1 MKRST
6 ILLGLFGWALA
17 TGCSPT
23 TEQQARSARGFA
35 MPQGSVQ
42 AGQEAFVELRC
53 TTCHE
58 VDGLE
63 NELPSPTATP
73 VVGVKLGGSA
83 MREPTDGELLT
94 SVMNPSHKLY
104 PADPTQ
110 NVESGGESRMANL
123 NDAMTVQ
130 QLIDIVAF
138 LHDRYVSVNSD
149 DLPSPGQGAPDEQSP
164 VQSLR
169 EMLQVKDTEQ

>member
-23 TEQQARSARGFA
+23 QEEEARSPRGFA
-35 MPQGSVQ
+35 LPEGDVQ
-42 AGQEAFVELRC
+42 RGQEAFVDLRC

-63 NELPSPTATP
+63 DELPRPTATP
-73 VVGVKLGGSA
+73 VTGVKIGGLA

-94 SVMNPSHKLY
+94 SIINPNHRLY
-104 PADPTQ
+104 PETEQQ
-110 NVESGGESRMANL
+110 NVTSGGESRMADL
-123 NDAMTVQ
+123 TSVMTVEQ
-130 QLIDIVAF
+130 MLDLVAF
-138 LHDRYVSVNSD
+138 LHDRYRT
-149 DLPSPGQGAPDEQSP
+149 AE
-164 VQSLR
+164 
-169 EMLQVKDTEQ
+169 